1 MNRKNNPAKPE
12 RAGGDRLLPNHIIK
26 EIAEC
31 LLPDIIAFYE
41 TEEGKKEFQEWKEQK
56 ERDKA
61 DNEPCP

>member
-1 MNRKNNPAKPE
+1 MNEKIIRQN
-12 RAGGDRLLPNHIIK
+12 RRGTGGDRLLPTNIIK

-56 ERDKA
+56 ERDKT
-61 DNEPCP
+61 DNESCP

>member
-1 MNRKNNPAKPE
+1 MIRKII
-12 RAGGDRLLPNHIIK
+12 RRSRRGTGGDRLLPTNIIK

-41 TEEGKKEFQEWKEQK
+41 TEEGQKEFQKWKEQK

-61 DNEPCP
+61 ENESCP

>member
-1 MNRKNNPAKPE
+1 MNRKII
-12 RAGGDRLLPNHIIK
+12 RQSRRGTGGDRLLPTNIIK